1 VNAMFDS
8 ITRTFSWTPYT
19 NQTGNYTVTFNVT
32 DGRLSDSMNVLIKV
46 NTVINQA
53 PVLEQIGNQT
63 VNVGSKLQF
72 AINATDPD
80 GDTLTYSA
88 SGLPANATFDPAS
101 HTFSWIPVYGQAGLY
116 NVTFTVS
123 DWVLQDSKSVR
134 IIVNNSNNAPVF
146 GPVADASVN
155 QKEVLKV
162 QVTASDSDGDVLTY
176 SASNLPVGAT
186 FDPATRQFIWS
197 PVYNQVGNYTVTFSV
212 SDGTLSAS
220 RNVTFTAIKVNYA
233 PYFTLGNFTTL
244 TYNKG
249 TPIRVNIN
257 AADWNH
263 DVITYSATNLPKGAT
278 VNSATHTFSWTPGY
292 DQAGTYN
299 IILIVSDGNLQN
311 SKLLRIIV
319 NDGNNAPIFGPV
331 ADASVNQNEVNR
343 APVLLSLADM
353 TIDEGKLLTVV
364 VNATSSEGKSL
375 IYSATNLP
383 KGATFNSTAHSLAWT
398 PAYDQAGS
406 YTVTFT
412 VSEGVLKDSKSVHFI
427 VKDINTAQKT
437 NKQNDKQTPKT
448 YIKLT

>member
-1 VNAMFDS
+1 M
-8 ITRTFSWTPYT
+8 
-19 NQTGNYTVTFNVT
+19 T
-32 DGRLSDSMNVLIKV
+32 DGRLSDSTNVPIKV

-53 PVLEQIGNQT
+53 PVLEEIGNKT
-63 VNVGSKLQF
+63 VNAGSKIQF

-80 GDTLTYSA
+80 GDTLIYSA
-88 SGLPANATFDPAS
+88 SGLPANATFDS
-101 HTFSWIPVYGQAGLY
+101 INRTFSWTPAYDQAGTY
-116 NVTFTVS
+116 NIILIVS
-123 DWVLQDSKSVR
+123 DGKLQNSKLLR
-134 IIVNNSNNAPVF
+134 IIVNDGNNAPVF
-146 GPVADASVN
+146 GPVANVSVN
-155 QKEVLKV
+155 QKEILKV
-162 QVTASDSDGDVLTY
+162 QVTASDPDGDVLTY
-176 SASNLPVGAT
+176 SVSNLPVGAT
-186 FDPATRQFIWS
+186 FVPATRQFTWS
-197 PVYNQVGNYTVTFSV
+197 PAYNQVGKYTVTFRV
-212 SDGTLSAS
+212 SDETLSAS

-244 TYNKG
+244 TYNEG
-249 TPIRVNIN
+249 TPIQANIN
-257 AADWNH
+257 AADWNR

-299 IILIVSDGNLQN
+299 IILIVSDGKLQN

-427 VKDINTAQKT
+427 VNDIKTAPT
-437 NKQNDKQTPKT
+437 TTKQTPKT